1 MKVSFAWIV
10 SFFEINQVITG
21 EEEEEGLD
29 DSVVTLLVSY
39 ICCGLARTQE
49 HSSRSVAAVFLLTAI
64 TCKQLWLGGIW
75 VTGREGN
82 TAVGVA
88 ICFVW
93 WSTEADSMSKVPGHF
108 VP

>member
-49 HSSRSVAAVFLLTAI
+49 HSSRSVAAVFLFTAKPASN
-64 TCKQLWLGGIW
+64 C
-75 VTGREGN
+75 GRMWDMGHWQGRIQ
-82 TAVGVA
+82 AVGVF

-93 WSTEADSMSKVPGHF
+93 
-108 VP
+108 